1 MRYLFVLNPLGGRGR
16 ALKLMDRLEPVLM
29 ERGVDY
35 EICHT
40 EAPEH
45 ATEITR
51 EKREDYDVVV
61 AFGGDGTM
69 NEVVNGIVGSDTA
82 LGMIPLG
89 TGNDFARSCRMPLKF
104 DDAVENLLTGQPKK
118 IDLGVFN
125 GDKYFANVVGV
136 GFDAY
141 AGNESK
147 KIQKLKGTAVY
158 VYAVFKTLRHYD
170 SIPMTIELDDQK
182 IEEPTYLIS
191 VGNGWSVGGGLQL
204 TPDAVID
211 DSTFHVC
218 QISDISSMKV
228 VANFTKLFNGRI
240 NDLDEVSLRT
250 SRKVKISSEVPLPI
264 HIDGEIPEREI
275 TEIEIEMIPEGL
287 SVVGNWAAQSQGAGV
302 A

>member
-1 MRYLFVLNPLGGRGR
+1 MRYLFILNPFGGRGR
-16 ALKLMDRLEPVLM
+16 ANKLMEKLEPLFQ
-29 ERGVDY
+29 EREVDY

-51 EKREDYDVVV
+51 RQKSNYDVVV
-61 AFGGDGTM
+61 AFGGDGTV
-69 NEVVNGIVGSDTA
+69 NEVVNGLMGSDTA
-82 LGMIPLG
+82 LGVIPLG

-104 DDAVENLLTGQPKK
+104 DAAVENLLSGQPRK

-141 AGNESK
+141 ASNESK

-170 SIPMTIELDDQK
+170 SIPMTIELDDHK
-182 IEEPTYLIS
+182 IDEPTYLIS

-204 TPDAVID
+204 TPNAIID
-211 DSTFHVC
+211 DSTFHIC
-218 QISDISSMKV
+218 HISDISSMKV
-228 VANFTKLFNGRI
+228 VGNFAKLFNGKI
-240 NDLDEVSLRT
+240 EDLDEVSLHT
-250 SRKVKISSEVPLPI
+250 SRKVKISGEVPLPI
-264 HIDGEIPEREI
+264 HIDGEIPDREI
-275 TEIEIEMIPEGL
+275 TQIEIEIIPQGL
-287 SVVGNWAAQSQGAGV
+287 SVMGNWLPSSSEGGIA
-302 A
+302 

>member
-1 MRYLFVLNPLGGRGR
+1 MRYLFVLNPFGGRGR
-16 ALKLMDRLEPVLM
+16 ALKLMDKLEPVLK

-35 EICHT
+35 DICQT
-40 EAPEH
+40 DAPEH

-51 EKREDYDVVV
+51 EKKSDYDVVV

-69 NEVVNGIVGSDTA
+69 NEVVNGLIGSDTA
-82 LGMIPLG
+82 LGVIPLG

-104 DDAVENLLTGQPKK
+104 DAAVENLLTGHPKK

-147 KIQKLKGTAVY
+147 KIQRLKGTAVY

-170 SIPMTIELDDQK
+170 SIPMTIELDDHK
-182 IEEPTYLIS
+182 IDELTYLIS

-211 DSTFHVC
+211 DSTFHIC
-218 QISDISSMKV
+218 HISDISSMKV
-228 VANFTKLFNGRI
+228 VGNFAKLFNGKI
-240 NDLDEVSLRT
+240 DDLDEVSLHT
-250 SRKVKISSEVPLPI
+250 SRKVKISSEAPLPI
-264 HIDGEIPEREI
+264 HIDGEIPGREI
-275 TEIEIEMIPEGL
+275 REIEIEMIPQGL
-287 SVVGNWAAQSQGAGV
+287 SIVGNWTASSSGAGV